1 MVNNVTHDA
10 TNEIPKKIVTMR
22 NFADIQT
29 E

>member
-22 NFADIQT
+22 NFANIQT
-29 E
+29 K